1 MKLITVKE
9 YTQRYE
15 AEMDLSVLHDGGIDA
30 ILNSDD
36 CGGLLPHLGTTEG
49 YSIQVREDDLE
60 KAALL
65 LDPAE

>member
-1 MKLITVKE
+1 MKLETVKE

-15 AEMDLSVLHDGGIDA
+15 AEMDLSIILDDGIDA

-49 YSIQVREDDLE
+49 YSIQVREEDLE
-60 KAALL
+60 KVKALL
-65 LDPAE
+65 DHPE